1 MELQILNHKKIRAKA
16 NRIAVEILE
25 RNIEA
30 ERPLYLL
37 GINNNGYEF
46 AKLLQSILK
55 KRKLIEVNLHH
66 LKVDAAQPNATAIEL
81 DVDIQTLEGQSI
93 IIVDDVANTGRTLFY
108 AAKPLL
114 DILPAKIE
122 CAVLVNRK
130 HKSFPVRPD
139 YVGMSLAT
147 TLQEHIEVRLL
158 DKDKSEHAVYL
169 V

>member
-1 MELQILNHKKIRAKA
+1 M
-16 NRIAVEILE
+16 AVEILE
-25 RNIEA
+25 RNIESD
-30 ERPLYLL
+30 RTIFLL
-37 GINNNGYEF
+37 GINNNGFEF
-46 AKLLQSILK
+46 AKLLKSLLA
-55 KRKLIEVNLHH
+55 KRKLLDVRLHH
-66 LKVDAAQPNATAIEL
+66 LKVDAAKPNATPIEL
-81 DVDIQTLEGQSI
+81 DVDLQSLEGQSI